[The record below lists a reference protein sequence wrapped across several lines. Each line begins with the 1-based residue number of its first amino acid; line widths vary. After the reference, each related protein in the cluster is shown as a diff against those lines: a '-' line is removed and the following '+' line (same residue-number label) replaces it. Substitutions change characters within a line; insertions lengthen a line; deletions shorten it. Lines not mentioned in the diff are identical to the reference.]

1 MKTEYKKL
9 LTNNAEKMWAFCL
22 WYVENK
28 NPKEFPNCLGAYSK
42 EKVNKYLEN
51 EEVIA
56 VIKEHTKV
64 NKDLNMIRIYEKML
78 EKALEGDVNCANW
91 VEKFSKSDF
100 FGTKETSKL
109 EEIVKGFNVGDD

>member
-1 MKTEYKKL
+1 MITEYKKF
-9 LTNNAEKMWAFCL
+9 LTNNIEKMWAFCL

-56 VIKEHTKV
+56 VIKEHAKV
-64 NKDLNMIRIYEKML
+64 NKDLNMIRIYEKM
-78 EKALEGDVNCANW
+78 
-91 VEKFSKSDF
+91 
-100 FGTKETSKL
+100 KEENLLLVIHCIITIENSMKRL
-109 EEIVKGFNVGDD
+109 DQI

>member
-9 LTNNAEKMWAFCL
+9 LTNNVEKMWVFCL

-28 NPKEFPNCLGAYSK
+28 NPKEFPKMLGNYSK

-56 VIKEHTKV
+56 VIKEHAKV

-109 EEIVKGFNVGDD
+109 EEIVKGFNIGDE